1 MCSNTPDSK
10 EAPRGKIPTRDA
22 YVVSGMGEDQTMEQ
36 VRHPM
41 SYGRR
46 KEKWSLLCGI
56 VCVCWLVCVFACFLD
71 HEVLKLNV
79 IGKGFF
85 FFLITCVF
93 IPLTL

>member
-36 VRHPM
+36 VRNHM
-41 SYGRR
+41 SKRR

-56 VCVCWLVCVFACFLD
+56 VCGWLLVCLFVFSIM
-71 HEVLKLNV
+71 KY
-79 IGKGFF
+79 
-85 FFLITCVF
+85 
-93 IPLTL
+93 